1 MEVVCAVSL
10 FVCLF
15 RVMCNGFQESWNPP
29 SPQPGA
35 RGAPA
40 GSAGARAYPQH
51 PRHSRL
57 APACAL
63 HVAQWPTENTDRVS
77 PKPARKQ
84 TQRHFWGAGER
95 EYVSKTFL
103 YNGKS
108 HYAEQLCGNA
118 YLYTLLVSHIGK
130 LCSALNP
137 VLQCALGFAERIQQ
151 KHREVSLLVPT
162 N

>member
-1 MEVVCAVSL
+1 MVSRKAGTL
-10 FVCLF
+10 PAHSQVPGVLQLGV
-15 RVMCNGFQESWNPP
+15 RAHVPAP
-29 SPQPGA
+29 STRGTHGLPQP
-35 RGAPA
+35 APFM
-40 GSAGARAYPQH
+40 
-51 PRHSRL
+51 
-57 APACAL
+57 L
-63 HVAQWPTENTDRVS
+63 HNGQRKTRIAFL

-137 VLQCALGFAERIQQ
+137 VLQRALGFAERIQQ